1 MRRGVVLALLLA
13 LLLAFLCG
21 CGRDASQL
29 TVVTG
34 IGVDGAPGCY
44 QVETE
49 VIRLSG
55 QEQEGESILLQ
66 TDGRTVTDGIDGMAA
81 MTGRSLYCN
90 HAQVLIV
97 GRETARQDISAVLEE
112 LLHGNQYPV
121 SLRLAV
127 AKETAAQLLQ
137 AEPLLGD
144 LRSTELEDT
153 IRQGAQQCLTADMD
167 LCEFYEELL
176 APGIQGILPF
186 VELREVQGRPACTL
200 TGTALFRDASLLTV
214 LNKEDSRSLL
224 WLRGEQG
231 GTLETSCGLL
241 EVTYLKR
248 TLKTDSDGAVL
259 TLELALTANDSESDR
274 ESLIPAAEEAM
285 KTRCRSLL
293 DRLQGLECD
302 SVGIGQQLR
311 RTDRDAWEHL
321 QPWDTA
327 FADYP
332 IRVEVRVQSVIWG
345 RIWDEE
351 GRAYGEDTHGT

>member
-1 MRRGVVLALLLA
+1 MKRVAVSALLLA
-13 LLLAFLCG
+13 LLCG

-34 IGVDGAPGCY
+34 IGVDGAPGRY

-66 TDGRTVTDGIDGMAA
+66 ADGRTVTDGIDGMAA

-97 GRETARQDISAVLEE
+97 GRETARQDIAAVLEE

-127 AKETAAQLLQ
+127 AKETAARLLQ

-144 LRSTELEDT
+144 LRSTELEDA

-167 LCEFYEELL
+167 LCGFYQELL

-186 VELREVQGRPACTL
+186 VELREEQGRSVCTL
-200 TGTALFRDASLLTV
+200 TGTALFRDASMLTV
-214 LNKEDSRSLL
+214 LNEEDSRSLL
-224 WLRGEQG
+224 WLRGQQG

-248 TLKTDSDGAVL
+248 TLKTNADGAVL
-259 TLELALTANDSESDR
+259 TLELTLTANDSESSK
-274 ESLIPAAEEAM
+274 EALILAAEEAM
-285 KTRCRSLL
+285 ETRCRSLL
-293 DRLQGLECD
+293 KCLQELECD

-311 RTDRDAWEHL
+311 RTDRAAWERL

-327 FADYP
+327 FAAYP
-332 IRVEVRVQSVIWG
+332 VRVEVQVKNVIWG
-345 RIWDEE
+345 RIWAEE
-351 GRAYGEDTHGT
+351 GQTSGEDDHGT

>member
-1 MRRGVVLALLLA
+1 MRRAAVPALLLA
-13 LLLAFLCG
+13 LLCG

-34 IGVDGAPGCY
+34 IGVDGVSGRY
-44 QVETE
+44 RVETE
-49 VIRLSG
+49 VIRLGG

-66 TDGRTVTDGIDGMAA
+66 TDGRSVTDGIDGMAA

-90 HAQVLIV
+90 HAQVLV
-97 GRETARQDISAVLEE
+97 LGRETARQDITAVLEE

-127 AKETAAQLLQ
+127 ARGTAAELLQ
-137 AEPLLGD
+137 AEPLLDD
-144 LRSTELEDT
+144 LRSAELEDT

-167 LCEFYEELL
+167 LCGFYEELL

-186 VELREVQGRPACTL
+186 VELREVQGRPVCTL
-200 TGTALFRDASLLTV
+200 TGTALFRGTSLLTV
-214 LNKEDSRSLL
+214 LNEEDSRSLL
-224 WLRGEQG
+224 WLRGQQG
-231 GTLETSCGLL
+231 GTLETACGLL

-248 TLKTDSDGAVL
+248 TLKTGSDGAAL
-259 TLELALTANDSESDR
+259 TLELTLTANDSESDR
-274 ESLIPAAEEAM
+274 ESLILTAEEAM
-285 KTRCRSLL
+285 ETRCRGLL
-293 DRLQGLECD
+293 DRLQALECD

-332 IRVEVRVQSVIWG
+332 IRVEVRVKNVIWG

-351 GRAYGEDTHGT
+351 GQSFGEDTHGA